1 MSSAD
6 QVPPKP
12 LEVGDPVR
20 VLRGVAKPYR
30 GHTYTVRKL
39 QEHGEIMVD
48 NGDPHGPD
56 AMTNGAE
63 VMLVA
68 RPHELERWSGTPR
81 FTIPARLAGELREA
95 RAEIDRLRARVA
107 ELEERADRLWK
118 CAAEAVIAQGS
129 GSETEAAPTTGGH
142 DPGDEYNG
150 GARVAE
156 CVGLRHAN
164 CVAGAA
170 GSDPGYDEVCEI
182 YGHRPDFVV
191 VWRIDGRVLI
201 GDTPRTAM
209 PLGTALGAAAWAA
222 ATKSGCVQ
230 RKGVP

>member
-1 MSSAD
+1 MTATIQVWD
-6 QVPPKP
+6 RVDCPTLGQVEAYLRAHGWVVTGEVPPWRWWSRAGWSAG
-12 LEVGDPVR
+12 ER
-20 VLRGVAKPYR
+20 VL
-30 GHTYTVRKL
+30 
-39 QEHGEIMVD
+39 GEMEV
-48 NGDPHGPD
+48 PD
-56 AMTNGAE
+56 A
-63 VMLVA
+63 
-68 RPHELERWSGTPR
+68 ERRDWP
-81 FTIPARLAGELREA
+81 RLARETIEYLTTIEGRTA
-95 RAEIDRLRARVA
+95 RAVA
-107 ELEERADRLWK
+107 LDILSTP
-118 CAAEAVIAQGS
+118 G
-129 GSETEAAPTTGGH
+129 TGGH
-142 DPGDEYNG
+142 DPGDEHDG